1 MGAGGIESAISN
13 IIHGGGNNQSPMTG
27 FQPTP
32 DMQSVI
38 GQNPA
43 LKGLNLQGATVAG
56 ATPNAPNTQQIASMA
71 NPGAASSGGGM
82 GPGGY
87 GLMGAAQGGMMGGP
101 RGAVMGGME
110 GTGQALTMSGHP
122 EIGVP
127 LMMAPMAMQAFGL
140 GGGGGGQMQV
150 PPPLGPKGPM
160 PPQSVPGQQM
170 N

>member
-1 MGAGGIESAISN
+1 
-13 IIHGGGNNQSPMTG
+13 
-27 FQPTP
+27 
-32 DMQSVI
+32 
-38 GQNPA
+38 
-43 LKGLNLQGATVAG
+43 
-56 ATPNAPNTQQIASMA
+56 
-71 NPGAASSGGGM
+71 
-82 GPGGY
+82 
-87 GLMGAAQGGMMGGP
+87 MGAAQGGMTGGP

-170 N
+170 NPMMLKMLGIG